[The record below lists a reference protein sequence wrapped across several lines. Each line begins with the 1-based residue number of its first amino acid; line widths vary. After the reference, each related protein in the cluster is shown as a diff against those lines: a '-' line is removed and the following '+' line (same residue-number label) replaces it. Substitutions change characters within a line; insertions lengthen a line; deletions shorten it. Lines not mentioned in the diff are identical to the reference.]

1 MSDKNDRELLG
12 SEVSLPVYEH
22 KKTTKSGVS
31 THVYLCMQ
39 ICTEESK
46 LGSSPSCTFVASHFA
61 DLLMHLEM
69 EHNWK
74 PQKRHRD
81 YCCGAM
87 FTSKLAVSF
96 FWQFFLPI
104 HMVHSVMFS
113 FFHYP
118 RQWCTTLII
127 VWPLL
132 TRRLFSTMIDYQ
144 LQFLELLN
152 VSSVKKIYLLNILMN
167 LLKASMSQHFL
178 LTLNTLNNTC
188 NLHV

>member
-39 ICTEESK
+39 ICTEQSN

-61 DLLMHLEM
+61 NLLMHLEM
-69 EHNWK
+69 AHNWK

-81 YCCGAM
+81 YCCGVM

-96 FWQFFLPI
+96 DK
-104 HMVHSVMFS
+104 FS
-113 FFHYP
+113 
-118 RQWCTTLII
+118 
-127 VWPLL
+127 
-132 TRRLFSTMIDYQ
+132 
-144 LQFLELLN
+144 
-152 VSSVKKIYLLNILMN
+152 
-167 LLKASMSQHFL
+167 
-178 LTLNTLNNTC
+178 
-188 NLHV
+188 